1 MQQMLFA
8 GKAPLPVLTFQSA
21 VEQEVGPSTNAT
33 IGAPTG
39 TVSGDFQLLF
49 AWQDTTLEP
58 TLTENTGIGGS
69 QWTKV
74 GQQDLRPALGAWYS
88 TTDTGS
94 VTISGATAGSSGEDW
109 NLIRMRFSSDK
120 PINTVTV
127 SVSDFERR
135 VNSYSH
141 QITPP
146 TDGANYT
153 YLHVF
158 GLSGRPRN
166 NLSEPASISRQPGNI
181 DEPNKVI
188 NSDSDAVAYYEIYSP
203 GETTLGTYTY
213 NNIND
218 SGQMSSVGL
227 WIGFT

>member
-1 MQQMLFA
+1 MSMQQMLFA
-8 GKAPLPVLTFQSA
+8 GDVSLPVLTFESA

-39 TVSGDFQLLF
+39 TVSGDFQLLL
-49 AWQDTTLEP
+49 AWQDTTQEP
-58 TLTENTGIGGS
+58 TLTENSGIGAS
-69 QWTKV
+69 HWTKV

-94 VTISGATAGSSGEDW
+94 VTISGATAGTSGDDW

-120 PINTVTV
+120 PIITVTA

-166 NLSEPASISRQPGNI
+166 NLSEPASESGTPAPTLVNNTSSDAISYY
-181 DEPNKVI
+181 VI
-188 NSDSDAVAYYEIYSP
+188 NTP
-203 GETTLGTYTY
+203 GTTNLGTYSY

-218 SGQMSSVGL
+218 TGQMSSVGL

>member
-1 MQQMLFA
+1 MSIQQMLFA
-8 GKAPLPVLTFQSA
+8 VKVFLPVLTFESA

-49 AWQDTTLEP
+49 AWQDTTQEP
-58 TLTENTGIGGS
+58 TFTASSG
-69 QWTKV
+69 WTKI
-74 GQQDLRPALGAWYS
+74 GQQDLRPALGVWYS
-88 TTDTGS
+88 TTDNTN
-94 VTISGATAGSSGEDW
+94 VTVTGATAGASGDDW
-109 NLIRMRFSSDK
+109 NLIRMRFSSNK
-120 PINTVTV
+120 PINTITA

>member
-1 MQQMLFA
+1 MSIQQMLFA
-8 GKAPLPVLTFQSA
+8 VKVFLPVLTFESA

-33 IGAPTG
+33 IGAPTV
-39 TVSGDFQLLF
+39 TVSGDFRLLF
-49 AWQDTTLEP
+49 AWQDTTQES
-58 TLTENTGIGGS
+58 TFTASSG
-69 QWTKV
+69 WTKI
-74 GQQDLRPALGAWYS
+74 GQQDLRPALGVWYS
-88 TTDTGS
+88 TTDNTN
-94 VTISGATAGSSGEDW
+94 VTVTGATAGASGDDW
-109 NLIRMRFSSDK
+109 NLIRMRFSSNK
-120 PINTVTV
+120 PINTITA